1 MTFRNG
7 PEKPVGAA
15 MQGGADG
22 IGRKFGFKHGSTSVH
37 VYTPAIG
44 PVLRIESRDKA
55 PTLLSGVDGTALAT
69 IERGSTSG
77 GKDVSGR
84 EVLRSAGS
92 AREGITPDAFR
103 HSPSPTRWASA
114 SPIRT

>member
-7 PEKPVGAA
+7 PEKPVGADL
-15 MQGGADG
+15 QGGADG
-22 IGRKFGFKHGSTSVH
+22 IGASSGSSTSVH

-44 PVLRIESRDKA
+44 PALRIESRDKA
-55 PTLLSGVDGTALAT
+55 PTLLSGVDGTALGT
-69 IERGSTSG
+69 IEFGPTSV